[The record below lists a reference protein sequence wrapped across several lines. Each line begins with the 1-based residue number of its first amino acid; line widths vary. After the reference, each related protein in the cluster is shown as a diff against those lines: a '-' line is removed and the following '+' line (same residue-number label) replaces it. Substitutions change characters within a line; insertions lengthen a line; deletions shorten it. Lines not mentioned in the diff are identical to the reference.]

1 MTGLAVTA
9 AVAAPFALQNA
20 AMAAT
25 ETRVFTWGADESRP
39 NVPSTITVNGET
51 LYLTDTTTPK
61 QAGSSHTLTQ
71 YFEHAV
77 DSTCGPNDKDRLQQ
91 TVPKTYKFSQNGFS
105 GNLQRM
111 RIDYTPIYNNVEREI
126 SFTRDIN
133 DLITTDGSGVPE
145 YAYDNDGNRCKLA
158 DVEYEVASE
167 NSSGTIYV
175 AHATYKGSVTEKK
188 LDHYNVVTVYGGN
201 LTKVSGGGDWSMTAT
216 YESRETDDGDDGSDN
231 DQDLEEN
238 QSAGVTGTFKD
249 VEGFESNNPF
259 GGDDDEN
266 ANAEMNGNGSDSE
279 NENAGANGGFGDNA
293 NEPNNETPSVPEQ
306 PDENEQQP
314 QQDGGLPIYVPILG
328 GAAVLVLVAG
338 IVTGVILVKNRK
350 KGGSAATGVSGAAV
364 AGGAAQTGYMASAGD
379 VTAGAAGMPVGY
391 IPVRTV
397 ESQLHM
403 FIDDG
408 TDDNQRMIAQCEA
421 TISPRDDIPTLVEIP
436 SKPDGF
442 DPVARDVEGNVI
454 YVTDE
459 HGNPIQSV
467 DEDGTPLFD
476 DDGMPLYVPVV
487 PEYYLLLDNV
497 DSAASDEMIVYANDY
512 LIYRGPVSEQTLLDT
527 QILTDVLNNDVM
539 DGETENVADEIESYD
554 EKIDEIE
561 DENDRLVSESE
572 SADETPMF
580 GSFDD
585 DDDEFADDF
594 GDGNDD
600 GFADITDSFDADD
613 VDGFADI
620 NDDETYDDGSFDDFD
635 DDGTVSHEPAAQPQ
649 PMPAPAAPQRS
660 DDGFAFDFGDDDD
673 DEFADIDVESEQRSN
688 SNAPRTIN
696 IPQRRHR

>member
-9 AVAAPFALQNA
+9 AVAAPFAVQNA

-126 SFTRDIN
+126 TFTRDVH
-133 DLITTDGSGVPE
+133 DLISTDGTNVPE
-145 YAYDNDGNRCKLA
+145 YAYDNEGNRCKLA
-158 DVEYEVASE
+158 DVEYEVESE
-167 NSSGTIYV
+167 SSSGILYV
-175 AHATYKGSVTEKK
+175 AHATYKGSVTEKE

-216 YESRETDDGDDGSDN
+216 YESRDTDDGDDGSDN
-231 DQDLEEN
+231 EQDLEEN

-266 ANAEMNGNGSDSE
+266 ANGAENESGSE
-279 NENAGANGGFGDNA
+279 NENAGANGGLGDNV
-293 NEPNNETPSVPEQ
+293 NESHGGAPSVPEK
-306 PDENEQQP
+306 PEDDGQQP
-314 QQDGGLPIYVPILG
+314 QQDAGLPIYVPILG

-350 KGGSAATGVSGAAV
+350 KGGSSAAGVSGASV
-364 AGGAAQTGYMASAGD
+364 VGGAAQTEYMASAGT
-379 VTAGAAGMPVGY
+379 VAAGGSGIPIGY
-391 IPVRTV
+391 VPVRTV

-476 DDGMPLYVPVV
+476 DEGMPLYVPVV

-497 DSAASDEMIVYANDY
+497 DGAASDEMIVYANDY

-539 DGETENVADEIESYD
+539 DGETENIADEIESYD

-561 DENDRLVSESE
+561 DENDRLMSDGG
-572 SADETPMF
+572 SADETSMF
-580 GSFDD
+580 ESFD

-594 GDGNDD
+594 GDDGD
-600 GFADITDSFDADD
+600 GFTDVTDSFDADD
-613 VDGFADI
+613 GDGFADVD
-620 NDDETYDDGSFDDFD
+620 DDEMYDDDGFDDFD
-635 DDGTVSHEPAAQPQ
+635 DDDAVSQEATPQPQ
-649 PMPAPAAPQRS
+649 PMPAPAVPQRG
-660 DDGFAFDFGDDDD
+660 DDGFAFDFGEDDD

-688 SNAPRTIN
+688 SNTQRTIN
-696 IPQRRHR
+696 IPQRRRR